1 MALIVFDGF
10 DHYATGADILS
21 RSGPLVWTR
30 NDGFQSFQPGRSGYG
45 KSYACGNDVAILGAF
60 VGQFTHFFCGFA
72 CQLGSETTAQF
83 YFNDMSGSGPVGTPQ
98 FYLQLNGSTGTIAIY
113 SGAGTFENTSTAAA
127 FTPTVWNYIEIG
139 AVIGTAGSV
148 TVRIN
153 GVQVVAATFDT
164 VNTANTW
171 VNGIRVQSD
180 SYGSYISLDDFYWCD
195 NTTGAGA
202 NPCNTFLGDVS
213 VDTLFPTSNFAVAWT
228 PLANTNW
235 QEVSE
240 LSNDGDVSYNSAATV
255 GAVDTYNF
263 GPLRPTAT
271 AVLGV
276 QTTGAYRK
284 DDATARTLQQR
295 VLSAGSTAD
304 GTTVSIPATYT
315 YETDL
320 FVVDPST
327 TANWTVA
334 AVNAIAAGYELVS

>member
-1 MALIVFDGF
+1 MALYVFEGF
-10 DHYATGADILS
+10 DHYAGAADILT
-21 RSGPLVWTR
+21 RSGRLVWTR
-30 NDGFQSFQPGRSGYG
+30 SDGFIGLPVGRGGYG
-45 KSYACGNDVAILGAF
+45 KAYSGGNDPVLLGAF
-60 VGQFTHFFCGFA
+60 VAEFTDFFCGFA
-72 CQLGSETTAQF
+72 CSLGSGTTTQF
-83 YFNDMSGSGPVGTPQ
+83 NFNDMSTAGNGTPQ
-98 FYLQLNGSTGTIAIY
+98 FYVQLNAATATIAIY
-113 SGAGTFENTSTAAA
+113 NGGGTIENTLTAA
-127 FTPTVWNYIEIG
+127 FTPTVYNYIEIG
-139 AVIGTAGSV
+139 AVIATAGSV
-148 TVRIN
+148 TVRVN
-153 GVQVVAATFDT
+153 GVQVLTASFNT
-164 VNTANTW
+164 VTTANTW
-171 VNGIRVQSD
+171 VNGIHVVGNG
-180 SYGSYISLDDFYWCD
+180 YGNITSLDDFYWCD
-195 NTTGAGA
+195 NTTGAGG

-295 VLSAGSTAD
+295 VISAGSTAD